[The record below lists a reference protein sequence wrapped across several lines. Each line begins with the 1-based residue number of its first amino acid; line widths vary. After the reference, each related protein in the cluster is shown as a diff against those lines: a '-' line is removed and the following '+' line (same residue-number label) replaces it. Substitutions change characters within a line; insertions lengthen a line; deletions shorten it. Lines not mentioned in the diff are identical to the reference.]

1 MSWQQN
7 GGIKRK
13 VIFFCE
19 IENSSYDVKMPV
31 KPVYQQINTTAR
43 TKICI
48 PHWLIIFEKIF

>member
-1 MSWQQN
+1 MLWQQN

-48 PHWLIIFEKIF
+48 PHWLIIFEK